1 MHLLNKSLVSV
12 QGLQNFTIDKEEKTL
27 LVVNL
32 TLNKAMNCDI
42 FKSCK
47 KTRYASE
54 LPLLSN
60 AIGFTSFQVRILFK
74 LNFNYKKFLFLS

>member
-1 MHLLNKSLVSV
+1 VNVT
-12 QGLQNFTIDKEEKTL
+12 GLRNFTIDKEIKEL

-32 TLNKAMNCDI
+32 TLNTQSNCDL

-54 LPLLSN
+54 LPLLNN
-60 AIGFTSFQVRILFK
+60 AIGFTSFQVNKNKINLIFIIYD
-74 LNFNYKKFLFLS
+74 F

>member
-1 MHLLNKSLVSV
+1 MNVV
-12 QGLQNFTIDKEEKTL
+12 GLRNYTIDKEIKEL

-32 TLNKAMNCDI
+32 TLNSDTNCDL

-54 LPLLSN
+54 LPILNN
-60 AIGFTSFQVRILFK
+60 AIGFTSFQV
-74 LNFNYKKFLFLS
+74 N

>member
-1 MHLLNKSLVSV
+1 MLT
-12 QGLQNFTIDKEEKTL
+12 QGLKNFTIDNEIKTL

-32 TLNKAMNCDI
+32 TLNRDMNCEI

-60 AIGFTSFQVRILFK
+60 AIGFTSFQVKNFFRIF
-74 LNFNYKKFLFLS
+74 LNSIILSIK